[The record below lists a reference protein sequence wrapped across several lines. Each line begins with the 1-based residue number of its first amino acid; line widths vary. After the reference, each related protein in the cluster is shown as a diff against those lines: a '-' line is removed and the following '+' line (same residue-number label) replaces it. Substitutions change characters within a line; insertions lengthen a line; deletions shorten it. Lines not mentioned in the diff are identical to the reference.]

1 MDCKS
6 DDGDVDDDQYD
17 HIRAVAV
24 DAEALS
30 AVERT

>member
-17 HIRAVAV
+17 HTRAVAV